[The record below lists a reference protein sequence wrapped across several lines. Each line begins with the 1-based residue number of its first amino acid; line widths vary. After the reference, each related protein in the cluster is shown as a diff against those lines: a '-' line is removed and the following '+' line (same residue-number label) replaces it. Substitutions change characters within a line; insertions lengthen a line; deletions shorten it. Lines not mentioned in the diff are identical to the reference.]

1 VTRDNDSIWPRMP
14 MLLTLWLLMFTASS
28 QFLIVAP
35 ILKDIGEA
43 LDIAQSVRGTL
54 ITGYAVA
61 LATFA
66 LVAGPISDRFGRR
79 IILRVGTACLAIA
92 LLLHSLAFDFASL
105 LALRILA
112 GSASG
117 MMSGAAVAY
126 IGDVMT
132 YRLRGRALGVIM
144 SGMAFG
150 QILGIPGGKVLAS
163 YGTFVTPFVVLGVV
177 MLVASVLTWV
187 VLEAPPAREAEPLTL
202 RSAIGN
208 YREIL
213 SQRPLAILTVASA
226 TMMLSVSAFI
236 TYQPT
241 WLEEELGATDW
252 HIATLF
258 AVGGIANAGSGPIAG
273 YLSDIVGRKPMV
285 VGASIFLGIGFL
297 VMVTVP
303 NIYWAYPVMFF
314 TMLAVGARMGPLNA
328 WMTALVS
335 SNRRGSLMSLTMAAG
350 QAGFALGSAG
360 AGLSYTRLG
369 FLGNAI
375 FATMGA
381 LVTAGLLLSGVPEP
395 TGDAL

>member
-1 VTRDNDSIWPRMP
+1 MTTNNDSIWPRIP

-35 ILKDIGEA
+35 ILTDIGEA
-43 LDIAQSVRGTL
+43 LDIPQAVRGTL

-61 LATFA
+61 VAFFA

-79 IILRVGTACLAIA
+79 IVLRVGTGCMAIA
-92 LLLHSLAFDFASL
+92 LLMHSMAYDFASL
-105 LALRILA
+105 LTLRILA

-126 IGDVMT
+126 IGDVMP
-132 YRLRGRALGVIM
+132 YKLRGRSLGIIM

-150 QILGIPGGKVLAS
+150 QVIGIPAGKILAS
-163 YGTFVTPFVVLGVV
+163 WGTFNTPFVVLGGV
-177 MLVASVLTWV
+177 MLVASVLTWL
-187 VLEAPPAREAEPLTL
+187 VLQAPPKRDAEPLTL
-202 RSAIGN
+202 TSAIGN

-213 SQRPLAILTVASA
+213 SQRPLAILTLASA

-273 YLSDIVGRKPMV
+273 YVSDIVGRKPLV
-285 VGASIFLGIGFL
+285 VGSSMFMGLAFLAMAAL
-297 VMVTVP
+297 P
-303 NIYWAYPVMFF
+303 NIYYAYPVMFF
-314 TMLAVGARMGPLNA
+314 AMLAVGARMGPINA

-335 SNRRGSLMSLTMAAG
+335 TNRRGSLMSLTMAAG

-360 AGLSYTRLG
+360 AGLSYIHLG
-369 FLGNAI
+369 FLGNAV
-375 FATMGA
+375 FAAIGA
-381 LVTAGLLLSGVPEP
+381 VLTAALLLSGVPEP

>member
-273 YLSDIVGRKPMV
+273 YLSDIVGRKPMAL
-285 VGASIFLGIGFL
+285 AS
-297 VMVTVP
+297 
-303 NIYWAYPVMFF
+303 W
-314 TMLAVGARMGPLNA
+314 
-328 WMTALVS
+328 
-335 SNRRGSLMSLTMAAG
+335 
-350 QAGFALGSAG
+350 
-360 AGLSYTRLG
+360 
-369 FLGNAI
+369 
-375 FATMGA
+375 
-381 LVTAGLLLSGVPEP
+381 
-395 TGDAL
+395 